1 MADDRVQRILDRLEE
16 LKDDVEAAYEGL
28 GLGRDQVV
36 RGNDALDVAKTV
48 IASHHPEIV
57 ASEVAEEEPA
67 VAPVEAPVAAEQPAP
82 VVESTPAPVAP
93 VDQPQQ

>member
-36 RGNDALDVAKTV
+36 RGNDALDTAKTV

-57 ASEVAEEEPA
+57 APEVAEEPA